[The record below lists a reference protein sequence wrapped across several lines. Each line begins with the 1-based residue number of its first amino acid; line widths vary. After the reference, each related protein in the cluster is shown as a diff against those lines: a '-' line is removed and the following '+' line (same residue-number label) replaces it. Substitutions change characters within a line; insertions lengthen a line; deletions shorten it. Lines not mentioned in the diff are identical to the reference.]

1 MNNIDYIVLAA
12 LILTNLVLLLEVLYF
27 IIRRNTTNKLIQ
39 AAFEKN
45 EDKFNSISDSFFGK
59 FVSKFDKEYIKFN
72 VALIQKDNKNIE
84 KAITDIDN
92 MNLSK
97 GQKRRIYPKAFYY
110 YIDHNKKQEAKNYYD
125 KLSTINVYKEKKNVE
140 MMYDTYILESHK
152 HLDESLKKLNR
163 VKKEEL
169 PQLEKAISKMYENKK
184 INSEAKKYERLA
196 QRHQAEL
203 EGITRKQ

>member
-45 EDKFNSISDSFFGK
+45 EDKFNKISDSFFGK

-84 KAITDIDN
+84 KAINDIEN
-92 MNLSK
+92 MNLTK
-97 GQKRRIYPKAFYY
+97 GQKRRIYPKVFYY

-152 HLDESLKKLNR
+152 HLDESLKKLSR